1 MTVYCFGA
9 SQPLGADEFPALAPR
24 WAIPI
29 FHPGA
34 ICRSRSLRRAQI
46 RRPPFDLIASAN
58 RASWTSIHNSVARG
72 FGGEVWDQQSE

>member
-9 SQPLGADEFPALAPR
+9 SQALGADEFPALAPR

-34 ICRSRSLRRAQI
+34 ICCSRSLRRAQI
-46 RRPPFDLIASAN
+46 RRPPFALVASVNRRKLDLDSQFRLLGASA
-58 RASWTSIHNSVARG
+58 AE
-72 FGGEVWDQQSE
+72 FG